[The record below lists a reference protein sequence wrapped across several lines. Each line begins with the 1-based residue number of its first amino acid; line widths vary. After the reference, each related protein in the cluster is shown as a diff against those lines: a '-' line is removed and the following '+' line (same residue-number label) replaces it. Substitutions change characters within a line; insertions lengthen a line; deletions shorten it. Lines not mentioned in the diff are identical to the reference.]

1 MRILVTGGTGRV
13 GSEVIKALLKH
24 NVSVRALVR
33 KQEAST
39 TMPEGIEVS
48 LGDLLDP
55 VAIRKSL
62 DGIDKLYLL
71 NAVVPDELTQGLI
84 AYDLA
89 KKLKLK
95 QIVYHSVFKAE
106 EFKDVPHFAAKLAIE
121 NALHQFNLP
130 FTIIR
135 PNYFFQNDVS
145 LKDAL
150 MNAGMYPMPLGTP
163 GVSAVDTRDI
173 AEAAAIALTSDG
185 HLGKTYNLNGPEI
198 LSGKKVASIWSRL
211 LGKEIGYPGE
221 DLDSFEEQMRK
232 SAPSWSAFDIRM
244 MFQGYLERGFVAED
258 ADVETLARLL
268 GHPLRRYEDFAKETV
283 EAWRR
288 VEALASINPLPEN
301 TGQFRESVTPSTHFD
316 QNPWVLSANL
326 LTTVDFRFARHPIR
340 ISDWRIDPSK
350 HSSLNLL
357 DACAPS
363 AWCGR
368 IRLPGDDLSPWKILC
383 PLILQHLRR
392 LFSKRLTPSVR
403 RNWTRFL
410 MESSNSTSRHG
421 API

>member
-13 GSEVIKALLKH
+13 GSEVIKALVKR

-33 KQEAST
+33 KQDAST
-39 TMPEGIEVS
+39 TMPKGIEVS

-95 QIVYHSVFKAE
+95 QIVYHSVFKVE

-121 NALHQFNLP
+121 NALHEFNLP

-198 LSGKKVASIWSRL
+198 LSGRKVASIWSGL

-244 MFQGYLERGFVAED
+244 MFQGYLERGFVAGD
-258 ADVETLARLL
+258 GDVETLTRLL
-268 GHPLRRYEDFAKETV
+268 GHPPRRYEYFAKETV
-283 EAWRR
+283 EAWRQ
-288 VEALASINPLPEN
+288 VEAP
-301 TGQFRESVTPSTHFD
+301 
-316 QNPWVLSANL
+316 
-326 LTTVDFRFARHPIR
+326 
-340 ISDWRIDPSK
+340 
-350 HSSLNLL
+350 
-357 DACAPS
+357 
-363 AWCGR
+363 
-368 IRLPGDDLSPWKILC
+368 RLHQP
-383 PLILQHLRR
+383 
-392 LFSKRLTPSVR
+392 
-403 RNWTRFL
+403 
-410 MESSNSTSRHG
+410 
-421 API
+421 AA